1 MIQKRTIWCESPF
14 LEKNFANLRFIL
26 ALRILSGIFFAASF
40 DPNCELLALLNKNYT
55 IDTLPSALLLPTSH
69 FFHFYFIK
77 KHKRDNHKK

>member
-40 DPNCELLALLNKNYT
+40 APNCELLALLNKNFT
-55 IDTLPSALLLPTSH
+55 IDTLPSTFASYFPLLSFL
-69 FFHFYFIK
+69 F
-77 KHKRDNHKK
+77 HKKT